1 MAFARLSMAFFGHH
15 KVMAEL
21 FCKVLGTLHFG
32 MFGFRAWQS
41 TKQMGSWNLYAWL
54 ITNMGSQ

>member
-1 MAFARLSMAFFGHH
+1 
-15 KVMAEL
+15 MAEL